1 VTATDAHSNK
11 VSQTY
16 NLTVTA
22 PVVNPLTILTASV
35 PAGTVGVAYSTT
47 FAAVN
52 GTTPYSYSVSA
63 GTLPAGLTLSAAG
76 VLAGTP
82 TTTGTSSFT
91 VTVTDAKGAT
101 ASAAFSL
108 TVSAQSTSIVTIAT
122 TSVPSG
128 TVGVPY
134 YTTILPANGTAPYV
148 FAQTGG
154 SLPAGIAVSPVGVV
168 SGTPTASGTFSFS
181 VTVTDANAHTA
192 SSTYSLVIAA
202 AVTPVSIVTTSLP
215 AGSVGVAYSAPVVA
229 AHGTAPYAFAITS
242 GAAPAGLTLSPS
254 GVLAGTP
261 TTGGSSSF
269 TVTVTDA
276 NKGTASATYTVAISS
291 GGVAALTL
299 GPASIPAA
307 VVGASYTTQLLVSGG
322 TAPYTVTQTSGT
334 LPAGITLSAA
344 GVLAGTANTV
354 GTYTFAA
361 QVEDASSPQQMA
373 SASFTLSV
381 VNATVAVNTG
391 AVITTVPQ
399 TFFGMHTS
407 VYDTSLNDVTK
418 LPALLATTGITTLRY
433 PGGSY
438 ADRYHWARFGLT
450 PVYASTAPACNIL
463 TGELYLGLG
472 ADFGSFVKTLQATGT
487 QGLITINYG
496 SSVANSTGSLA
507 AGTTGVPNH
516 CSEPNTAG
524 QPQEAAA
531 WVAYANGSPSN
542 TQVIGVD
549 ATGFDWKTV
558 GYWASLRAASPLATD
573 DGLNFLRLG
582 LTNPVGVKYWE
593 VGNEMY
599 YNGWSG
605 NRNFEDDLHAPY
617 IYPNGYSGSYESR
630 NQLAALSPTAYGT
643 NAVPFIQAMKAVDP
657 TILVG
662 VDFASP
668 GATDPIPLNWNP
680 DLAQAACAAGS
691 FDIAIIHY
699 YPGTYNAVQPGELL
713 SLPES
718 DLPRQI
724 AGIKANL
731 AQYCPTNAS
740 AIQFWLT
747 ETSPNGNLAAGFPA
761 QVTGLFALNEYI
773 TSLENGVVNIDW
785 LELHNGT
792 YLDESENPGPAYYG
806 IQLAHLLAGV
816 GDSMV
821 SATSST
827 SSVLSFASLKANGQK
842 GVLLVNANPSSPAV
856 VQVTVSG
863 STVGTTAT
871 EYSYGIS
878 TTQSGTALAGSTFA
892 VPGSSFPVT
901 VPAYTA
907 VELLIQ

>member
-1 VTATDAHSNK
+1 
-11 VSQTY
+11 
-16 NLTVTA
+16 
-22 PVVNPLTILTASV
+22 
-35 PAGTVGVAYSTT
+35 
-47 FAAVN
+47 
-52 GTTPYSYSVSA
+52 
-63 GTLPAGLTLSAAG
+63 
-76 VLAGTP
+76 
-82 TTTGTSSFT
+82 
-91 VTVTDAKGAT
+91 
-101 ASAAFSL
+101 
-108 TVSAQSTSIVTIAT
+108 
-122 TSVPSG
+122 
-128 TVGVPY
+128 
-134 YTTILPANGTAPYV
+134 
-148 FAQTGG
+148 
-154 SLPAGIAVSPVGVV
+154 
-168 SGTPTASGTFSFS
+168 
-181 VTVTDANAHTA
+181 
-192 SSTYSLVIAA
+192 
-202 AVTPVSIVTTSLP
+202 
-215 AGSVGVAYSAPVVA
+215 
-229 AHGTAPYAFAITS
+229 
-242 GAAPAGLTLSPS
+242 
-254 GVLAGTP
+254 
-261 TTGGSSSF
+261 
-269 TVTVTDA
+269 
-276 NKGTASATYTVAISS
+276 
-291 GGVAALTL
+291 
-299 GPASIPAA
+299 
-307 VVGASYTTQLLVSGG
+307 
-322 TAPYTVTQTSGT
+322 
-334 LPAGITLSAA
+334 
-344 GVLAGTANTV
+344 
-354 GTYTFAA
+354 
-361 QVEDASSPQQMA
+361 
-373 SASFTLSV
+373 
-381 VNATVAVNTG
+381 
-391 AVITTVPQ
+391 
-399 TFFGMHTS
+399 
-407 VYDTSLNDVTK
+407 
-418 LPALLATTGITTLRY
+418 
-433 PGGSY
+433 
-438 ADRYHWARFGLT
+438 
-450 PVYASTAPACNIL
+450 
-463 TGELYLGLG
+463 
-472 ADFGSFVKTLQATGT
+472 
-487 QGLITINYG
+487 
-496 SSVANSTGSLA
+496 VANSTGSLA

-773 TSLENGVVNIDW
+773 SSLENGVVNIDW